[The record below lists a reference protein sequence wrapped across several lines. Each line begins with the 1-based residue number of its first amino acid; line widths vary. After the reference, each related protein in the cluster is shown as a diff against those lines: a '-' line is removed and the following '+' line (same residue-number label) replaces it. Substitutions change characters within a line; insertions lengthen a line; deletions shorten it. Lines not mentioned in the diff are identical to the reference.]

1 VTALAQSKLIELR
14 EEALISLKKPVVTR
28 EFFIVLEDLTLILV
42 DIQWSTNE
50 RLVIIRLL
58 VLVMCRMIDF

>member
-1 VTALAQSKLIELR
+1 MTALAQSKLIELR

-28 EFFIVLEDLTLILV
+28 EFFIFLEDLTLILV

>member
-1 VTALAQSKLIELR
+1 MTALAQSKLIELR